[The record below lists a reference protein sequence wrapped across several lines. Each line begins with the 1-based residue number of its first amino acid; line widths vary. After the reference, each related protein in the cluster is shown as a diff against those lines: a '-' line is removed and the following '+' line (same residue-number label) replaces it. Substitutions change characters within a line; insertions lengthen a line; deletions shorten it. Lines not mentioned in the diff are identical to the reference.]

1 MPTTRDAARLIA
13 ITPVK
18 RDRREDFEQFVQ
30 GVIVP
35 AVNQTAPH
43 LSQMWQTLRP
53 SEDNEGCDYV
63 FVFYGDAPL
72 DEWDLERLLL
82 AAYGDADGHTH
93 MQHFLELLSGEQQ
106 VLSFSGQVAAD

>member
-1 MPTTRDAARLIA
+1 LSATRDAARLIA

-18 RDRREDFEQFVQ
+18 PDRREDFEEFVR

-53 SEDNEGCDYV
+53 SQDADGCDYV
-63 FVFYGDAPL
+63 FVFYGDASV
-72 DEWDLERLLL
+72 DEWDLERLLP
-82 AAYGDADGHTH
+82 ATYGDMDGHTH

-106 VLSFSGQVAAD
+106 IYSFSGQVAGG